1 MFSASLR
8 RHSTLNYFPRR
19 QPRGRKHHYLCKN
32 LLLWGHICVFFLSF
46 PSAFSWYSIS
56 YYLVFFFQDVNLLL
70 LFHFP
75 FQISFFFLFLS
86 ILMSVSIIDIY
97 LLLYFLY
104 LSFISITDIYLFF
117 HLYFQPS
124 HLLPLRISI
133 YLLFL
138 QSFPLPLISSFT
150 PITNVLWGYETLT
163 RVGKKYYE
171 ILSKQRSMLE
181 KSFAVIFSVYKDE

>member
-1 MFSASLR
+1 M
-8 RHSTLNYFPRR
+8 
-19 QPRGRKHHYLCKN
+19 
-32 LLLWGHICVFFLSF
+32 CVFSLFSFCLFLIF
-46 PSAFSWYSIS
+46 YFLLFS
-56 YYLVFFFQDVNLLL
+56 FFQDVN

-86 ILMSVSIIDIY
+86 ILMSVSIIEIY

-124 HLLPLRISI
+124 HLLPLRTSI

-163 RVGKKYYE
+163 RVGKKILRNIVKVKVYAGKKFCGYFLRLQRRIKNNDKIYE
-171 ILSKQRSMLE
+171 IKRMRTKE
-181 KSFAVIFSVYKDE
+181 YW

>member
-1 MFSASLR
+1 MKIKKKVSSASLR

-32 LLLWGHICVFFLSF
+32 LLLWGHMCVFFSLF
-46 PSAFSWYSIS
+46 LLPFLDILFLIIS
-56 YYLVFFFQDVNLLL
+56 FFQDVNLLL

-104 LSFISITDIYLFF
+104 LSFIFITDIYLFF

-124 HLLPLRISI
+124 HLPPLKISI

-150 PITNVLWGYETLT
+150 PITNVL
-163 RVGKKYYE
+163 
-171 ILSKQRSMLE
+171 
-181 KSFAVIFSVYKDE
+181 